1 MSNSS
6 DTTRKY
12 GSLAFIGALAV
23 LFALQWGPGS
33 QGCDARIQDAEAA
46 ATVNGKPIP
55 IKDFAKAYSQQADN
69 FRRQGVPADLL
80 KQFGIHKQVVDQ
92 LVNTEL
98 LAQAAEA
105 RGLRTSNEDLKKSL
119 RDVPFFLKDGKWDA
133 EAYKNY
139 VRNFEGTT
147 EVLFEDKLRR
157 QLAAQKL
164 LDLVEN
170 SVAVSDEEVKAKYM
184 KEGDVANVTF
194 VRFSPSMYTDKVGV
208 PKPADVDAWAAKNDA
223 AIAAHYEQ
231 NKFSYFLPEK
241 VKARQILLR
250 VAPDADAAKKAEVK
264 ARAEAVRK
272 QLVDE
277 KKNFAE
283 LAKATSED
291 VATRE
296 KGGDLGYV
304 ERLALPAAFA
314 DLLFALQPGEVTT
327 PVETP
332 AGWFIGTVEEK
343 KAPEQ
348 RPLDSV
354 KKEIASQLYVK
365 AKATELAQ
373 ADAQKA
379 LTDAQAGKKLAELFP
394 AEKKED
400 GSNPFAFGVSTKP
413 EAKQTGEF
421 NSATE
426 AMPQLGNE
434 AAIKKLIFT
443 AKSPGVIPQVLQSS
457 DGLIVAVIDERK
469 EPNDADFETQK
480 TQLRLEAIKGKQFET
495 REAFLKSLKQS
506 GTVVTNDAAIE
517 KVIGD
522 S

>member
-6 DTTRKY
+6 ETTRKY
-12 GSLAFIGALAV
+12 GSLAFIFALAV

-33 QGCDARIQDAEAA
+33 QGCDTRIQDAEVA

-55 IKDFAKAYSQQADN
+55 IKEFAKAYSQQSDN

-80 KQFGIHKQVVDQ
+80 KQFGIHKQVIDQ

-98 LAQAAEA
+98 LSQAAEE
-105 RGLRTSNEDLKKSL
+105 RGLRTSDADLKKTL
-119 RDVPFFLKDGKWDA
+119 KEITFFQKDGRWDQ
-133 EAYKNY
+133 EAYQNY
-139 VRNFEGTT
+139 VRNYEGTT

-157 QLAAQKL
+157 QLAAQRL
-164 LDLVEN
+164 LELVEN
-170 SVAVSDEEVKAKYM
+170 SVAVSDEEVKAKYT

-194 VRFSPSMYTDKVGV
+194 VRFSPSMYADKVGV
-208 PKPADVDAWAAKNDA
+208 PKPAEVDAWAAKNEA

-250 VAPDADAAKKAEVK
+250 VAPDADAATKAEIK
-264 ARAEAVRK
+264 ARADGVRK

-283 LAKATSED
+283 LAKAVSED
-291 VATRE
+291 LETRE
-296 KGGDLGYV
+296 KGGDLGQV
-304 ERLALPAAFA
+304 DRLSLPSGFA
-314 DLLFALQPGEVTT
+314 DLLFALQPGEVTA

-348 RPLDSV
+348 RPLESV
-354 KKEIASQLYVK
+354 KKEIASQLFVK
-365 AKATELAQ
+365 EKARTLAQ
-373 ADAQKA
+373 ADADKA
-379 LTDAQAGKKLAELFP
+379 LADVKAGKTLVELFP
-394 AEKKED
+394 AEKKEE
-400 GSNPFAFGVSTKP
+400 GSNPFAFGVATKP
-413 EAKQTGEF
+413 EAKETGEF
-421 NSATE
+421 NSATD

-434 AAIKKLIFT
+434 PAVKKLIFD
-443 AKSPGVIPQVLQSS
+443 AKAAGVIPQVLSTS
-457 DGLIVAVIDERK
+457 DGLVVAVIDARK
-469 EPNDADFETQK
+469 QPNDADFDAQK
-480 TQLRLEAIKGKQFET
+480 TQLQLEAIKGKQFET
-495 REAFLKSLKQS
+495 RESFLKSLKQT
-506 GTVVTNDAAIE
+506 GTVVTNDSAID
-517 KVIGD
+517 KVIGE